1 MLNEEQ
7 INQNYARYTTGL
19 AKYFKNSNTL
29 LSELGEKLL
38 IAPAS
43 SVKSLHC
50 AYPGGLIEHIL
61 EVVKCASKINKALD
75 NPVSEESL
83 MRVALISEIGKA
95 ELYLINTDKW
105 QIDNQGKVYIFN
117 EKLASM
123 KVGERSAYYA
133 LKCGLELSDT
143 EYQAIINYEKEE
155 DASVKWHT
163 NPIGKVLRYAIDI
176 AIINEK
182 NRA

>member
-7 INQNYARYTTGL
+7 INKNYARFSAGVT
-19 AKYFKNSNTL
+19 KYFSNPTTL
-29 LSELGEKLL
+29 LNELGDALM

-43 SVKSLHC
+43 TLKSLHC

-61 EVVKCASKINKALD
+61 EVVKCAAKINKALD

-83 MRVALISEIGKA
+83 MRAALISEIGKA
-95 ELYLINTDKW
+95 NLYILNTNEWAITNKG
-105 QIDNQGKVYIFN
+105 QMYNFN
-117 EKLASM
+117 EELVSM

-133 LKCGLELSDT
+133 LKYGLDLTDD

-155 DASVKWHT
+155 DKSVKWHT
-163 NPIGKVLRYAIDI
+163 SPIGKVLRYAIDI

-182 NRA
+182 NRE